1 MNLKIS
7 RDEFDN
13 DRHYALWLSADEVG
27 RIVARLSEPGR
38 GTWSNE
44 MLPDEALAIFRQHEQ
59 MRRLPDVSF
68 VVIDDDGLW
77 KPHWGE
83 IRRPKNEGE

>member
-1 MNLKIS
+1 MNFRIAAS
-7 RDEFDN
+7 EFDN
-13 DRHYALWLSADEVG
+13 ARHYALWLSADESG

-38 GTWSNE
+38 STWSNE
-44 MLPDEALAIFRQHEQ
+44 MPPDEALSIFRQHEQ

-77 KPHWGE
+77 KQHWGE
-83 IRRPKNEGE
+83 LRPASE